1 MYINK
6 EAINDLR
13 YLLNRGYNK
22 NSAIKFIGDRY
33 LLNKKQRLLLYRAIF
48 SETTANIHKSKLVNP
63 SEIKDNVLLIDGFNV
78 ILTISSAIEGKPIYL
93 CDDGIIRDISGIY
106 GVISKRNI
114 DRPLE
119 IVIAE
124 LSELKPKEVIF
135 FFEKSVS
142 KSGEIANRV
151 RNLLKENKLYGDAR
165 LVPSSDFYLSSLK
178 GIVATSDS
186 IVIERSEKIFDLAG
200 YIINKL
206 GIRPISL
213 DGPAG
218 T

>member
-6 EAINDLR
+6 EAIHDLR

-33 LLNKKQRLLLYRAIF
+33 LLNKEQRLLLYRAIF
-48 SETTANIHKSKLVNP
+48 SETTANLHKSKLVDS
-63 SEIKDNVLLIDGFNV
+63 SEIKDNILLIDGFNV
-78 ILTISSAIEGKPIYL
+78 ILTIFSAIEGKPIYL
-93 CDDGIIRDISGIY
+93 CDDGIIRDISGIH
-106 GVISKRNI
+106 GTISKRNI
-114 DRPLE
+114 DRPLKII
-119 IVIAE
+119 IVE

-135 FFEKSVS
+135 FFEKSIS
-142 KSGEIANRV
+142 KSGKIANKV
-151 RNLLKENKLYGDAR
+151 RNLLKENKLYGDAK
-165 LVPSSDFYLSSLK
+165 LVPSSDFYLSLLK

-186 IVIERSEKIFDLAG
+186 IIIEKAEKIFDLAG

-206 GIRPISL
+206 GIKPICL
-213 DGPAG
+213 NGPAG

>member
-6 EAINDLR
+6 EAIYDLR

-22 NSAIKFIGDRY
+22 NSAIKFVGDRY
-33 LLNKKQRLLLYRAIF
+33 LLNKEQRHVLYRTIF
-48 SETTANIHKSKLVNP
+48 SENIAKLHKSKIVHPN
-63 SEIKDNVLLIDGFNV
+63 EIRNNILLIDGFNV

-93 CDDGIIRDISGIY
+93 CDDGIVRDVSGLHGNIL
-106 GVISKRNI
+106 KRNI
-114 DRPLE
+114 EKTLKIIMLE
-119 IVIAE
+119 LNV
-124 LSELKPKEVIF
+124 LKPKEAIF

-142 KSGEIANRV
+142 KSGEIANKV
-151 RNLLKENKLYGDAR
+151 RNLLKENNLCGDAR
-165 LVPSSDFYLSSLK
+165 LVSSSDFYLSLLK

-186 IVIERSEKIFDLAG
+186 VIIEKAEKIFDLAG

-206 GIRPISL
+206 GIKPISL
-213 DGPAG
+213 NGPAG